1 MLLRPAR
8 FPRAGP
14 RLFLAKTQEESTMTT
29 TRRTRQLAAS
39 AVAAALGV
47 TALAGC
53 GSSDDQ
59 ASGSG
64 GTKGSGSK
72 TVTLVSH
79 DSFNA
84 SKDVL
89 KEFTEETGYTVKV
102 LKSGD
107 AGVALNQEILTKG
120 SPRGD
125 VFFGVD
131 NTLLSRALDSG
142 LFAPYQAKG
151 LDRVAADTR
160 LDADKHRVTP
170 VDTGDICVNYD
181 KKFFAD
187 KKLAPPQSFD
197 DLAKPAYKNLLV
209 TENAG
214 TSSPGL
220 GFLLGTVAAYGEKGY
235 QDYWKKLKS
244 NGVKVVDGW
253 EQAYNEEFS
262 GSAGGKKAKAD
273 RPLVVSYAS
282 SPPVEVL
289 YAKPQPKTAPT
300 GVATGTCFR
309 QIEFAGLLTGA
320 KNEAGGKALLDFLI
334 SKRFQED
341 MPLNMF
347 VNPVAKD
354 AKLPELFTEFGAT
367 VDRPATVAPDLIAKN
382 REQWVQSWSS
392 LVVK

>member
-1 MLLRPAR
+1 MNTIT
-8 FPRAGP
+8 
-14 RLFLAKTQEESTMTT
+14 KY
-29 TRRTRQLAAS
+29 AAT
-39 AVAAALGV
+39 ALAAALGV
-47 TALAGC
+47 TVLAGC
-53 GSSDDQ
+53 GSSDD
-59 ASGSG
+59 AGAGSG
-64 GTKGSGSK
+64 GRKSSGSR

-84 SKDVL
+84 SDSVL
-89 KEFTEETGYTVKV
+89 KEFTEKSGYTVEV

-107 AGVALNQEILTKG
+107 AGAALNQEILTKG

-131 NTLLSRALDSG
+131 NTLLSRALDNG
-142 LFAPYQAKG
+142 LFTPYEAKG

-160 LDADKHRVTP
+160 LDGKHRVTP

-181 KKFFAD
+181 KKYFAD

-197 DLAKPAYKNLLV
+197 DLLKPAYKNLLV
-209 TENAG
+209 TENAA

-220 GFLLGTVAAYGEKGY
+220 GFLLGTVAAQGEDGY
-235 QDYWKKLKS
+235 QDYWKKLKD

-262 GSAGGKKAKAD
+262 GSAGGKKTKAD

-289 YAKPQPKTAPT
+289 YAKPQPAEAPT

-334 SKRFQED
+334 SKTFQED

-354 AKLPELFTEFGAT
+354 AKLPKLFTKFGAT
-367 VDRPATVAPDLIAKN
+367 VDRPATLAPEKIAKN
-382 REQWVQSWSS
+382 REQWVQSWHS